1 MSRCAKCGCEKESP
15 FDGKTVIHDEARC
28 GSLAASSG
36 SPLSAADFEAGCNNQ
51 ITGWLWDESY
61 SLDYQE
67 SVSLTIRE
75 MRYIA
80 NVLRA
85 AQGLPPGVVR
95 EWSEDAANNQA
106 H

>member
-1 MSRCAKCGCEKESP
+1 MNTKDSRPA
-15 FDGKTVIHDEARC
+15 
-28 GSLAASSG
+28 SLAAAHG
-36 SPLSAADFEAGCNNQ
+36 SLLSVADFEAGCNNQ

-67 SVSLTIRE
+67 PVSLTIRE

-85 AQGLPPGVVR
+85 AQGLPPGVVQ
-95 EWSEDAANNQA
+95 EWNEDAANDPDQRPA
-106 H
+106 R